1 MRSDETNDRAIQECL
16 ETLSKY
22 SILGAICS
30 SPNRK
35 TCNLYQTRSHAVYL
49 YNTLPAACIEKAVC
63 MKTTDELYLKVRS
76 TPRLPRVV
84 LKSNSQYGLQ
94 YPQNQDARSSW
105 EPWSDSKCYGE
116 TCNSTD
122 DHRISGVALSAV
134 EQQNTTRKNNV
145 KRLIEKFEN
154 HKHKESFIQ
163 ELSQTQ
169 KINKFSEES
178 QDLINDMNNTK
189 IFDVCEKN
197 SNVLT
202 AMLAGK

>member
-1 MRSDETNDRAIQECL
+1 MQSFSTTHYLQLAL
-16 ETLSKY
+16 
-22 SILGAICS
+22 
-30 SPNRK
+30 RK
-35 TCNLYQTRSHAVYL
+35 R
-49 YNTLPAACIEKAVC
+49 
-63 MKTTDELYLKVRS
+63 MKTMDELYLKVRS

-122 DHRISGVALSAV
+122 EHRISGVALSAV

-178 QDLINDMNNTK
+178 QNLINDQDLRFLRKKQQWIDCNACWEIAMICCSCGRNVK
-189 IFDVCEKN
+189 FAESN
-197 SNVLT
+197 SVTSLQSLDT
-202 AMLAGK
+202 